1 MTKGCTYLEDE
12 AMFDVEQDLA
22 AVAVVLDENMQ
33 RVCAV
38 DPTEQS
44 GVGRKRDDWVLDDR
58 EVALERLRVLLK
70 QGVDEAEELH
80 DSLVLTKILV
90 SCSERRV
97 SCSLRTR
104 SERADP

>member
-1 MTKGCTYLEDE
+1 
-12 AMFDVEQDLA
+12 MFDVEQDLA

-44 GVGRKRDDWVLDDR
+44 GVGRKRDDRVLDDR

-70 QGVDEAEELH
+70 QGVDEE
-80 DSLVLTKILV
+80 IG
-90 SCSERRV
+90 
-97 SCSLRTR
+97 
-104 SERADP
+104 RAHV